1 MSQCISL
8 CFSVLAFFPSLLYG
22 CLSACL
28 WTTCASGAHSIQERV
43 LDPPGTGVTDSCEL
57 PCGHWKSNLGP
68 LKVQPVIL
76 TIESSLQFPSLI
88 LYMCCFGIYLFIY
101 WVVVFKEVLMCYR
114 LVLIYRQWW
123 LLYLTFTLL
132 ASPSKSSEYSTM
144 PFPDSAE
151 GNRQGEWQSQVW
163 VREPWEM
170 AVAWAWEI
178 VQCSATLGRRLHNC
192 LPSWGVDHS

>member
-1 MSQCISL
+1 MGFHFYFLCLWLSLPSCVYLCLSIVSISAVLVFMSQCISL

-114 LVLIYRQWW
+114 LVLIYRQ
-123 LLYLTFTLL
+123 
-132 ASPSKSSEYSTM
+132 
-144 PFPDSAE
+144 
-151 GNRQGEWQSQVW
+151 
-163 VREPWEM
+163 
-170 AVAWAWEI
+170 
-178 VQCSATLGRRLHNC
+178 
-192 LPSWGVDHS
+192 